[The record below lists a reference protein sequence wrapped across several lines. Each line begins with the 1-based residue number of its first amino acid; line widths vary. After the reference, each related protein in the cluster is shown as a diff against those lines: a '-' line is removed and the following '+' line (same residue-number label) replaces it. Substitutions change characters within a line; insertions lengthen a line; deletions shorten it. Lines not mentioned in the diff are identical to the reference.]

1 MSTKP
6 EGATPPTRTL
16 TERRKAATQLDIAR
30 AAAELFTEHGPDGT
44 TAEDIALRAGVALR
58 TFYRYFRSKQDAVA
72 PLLAG
77 GGDRWREL
85 LAATATATAASSAT
99 AGGAVRAAD
108 AVTAGGAVRAGGA
121 VTAGGA
127 VRAGGAVT
135 AGGAADATAEPGAGL
150 PEALERS
157 IAASLTPMDA
167 AAEEGLRWTRGL
179 LRAAAEDPAL
189 RAVWYRVNQESE
201 ERLREVVAGLAGAGA
216 DPLEVR
222 LAAAAATDA
231 IRIALESWAETDA
244 PARGEGAPAE
254 LAVRCLRELMGGMR
268 LLNPEVSRGSATGP

>member
-6 EGATPPTRTL
+6 PSL

-30 AAAELFTEHGPDGT
+30 AAAELFTERGPDGT
-44 TAEDIALRAGVALR
+44 TAEDIAQRAGVALR

-77 GGDRWREL
+77 GADRWREQ
-85 LAATATATAASSAT
+85 LAA
-99 AGGAVRAAD
+99 AG
-108 AVTAGGAVRAGGA
+108 
-121 VTAGGA
+121 
-127 VRAGGAVT
+127 
-135 AGGAADATAEPGAGL
+135 PGAGL
-150 PEALERS
+150 PDALERS
-157 IAASLTPMDA
+157 IAASL
-167 AAEEGLRWTRGL
+167 AAEDEEAAEGVLWTRGL

-201 ERLREVVAGLAGAGA
+201 EKLREVLAGLAGPEA
-216 DPLEVR
+216 DPLEIR

-231 IRIALESWAETDA
+231 IRIALETWAESDA
-244 PARGEGAPAE
+244 PVRGEGSPAA

-268 LLNPEVSRGSATGP
+268 LLGDAATGGGDGSGGDSGDGSGDGSPGGSVEQ

>member
-85 LAATATATAASSAT
+85 LAATATAG
-99 AGGAVRAAD
+99 AGGAS
-108 AVTAGGAVRAGGA
+108 G
-121 VTAGGA
+121 
-127 VRAGGAVT
+127 
-135 AGGAADATAEPGAGL
+135 PGAGL

-157 IAASLTPMDA
+157 IAASLTPVDP

-201 ERLREVVAGLAGAGA
+201 ERLREVVAGLAGPGA

-244 PARGEGAPAE
+244 PVRGEGAPAE

-268 LLNPEVSRGSATGP
+268 LLNPDVSEGSATGP

>member
-6 EGATPPTRTL
+6 EGAAPPTRTL

-77 GGDRWREL
+77 GADRWREL
-85 LAATATATAASSAT
+85 LSAT
-99 AGGAVRAAD
+99 
-108 AVTAGGAVRAGGA
+108 
-121 VTAGGA
+121 
-127 VRAGGAVT
+127 
-135 AGGAADATAEPGAGL
+135 EPGAGV

-157 IAASLTPMDA
+157 IAASLTPGDA

-201 ERLREVVAGLAGAGA
+201 ERLREVVAGLAGPHA

-244 PARGEGAPAE
+244 PVRGEGAPAG

-268 LLNPEVSRGSATGP
+268 LLNPGA

>member
-1 MSTKP
+1 MLCTCGSGGRTLRTVSTKP
-6 EGATPPTRTL
+6 QGGTPPTRTL

-77 GGDRWREL
+77 GGDRWREQ
-85 LAATATATAASSAT
+85 LAAT
-99 AGGAVRAAD
+99 
-108 AVTAGGAVRAGGA
+108 
-121 VTAGGA
+121 
-127 VRAGGAVT
+127 
-135 AGGAADATAEPGAGL
+135 EPGAAL

-157 IAASLTPMDA
+157 IAASLTPGDA

-179 LRAAAEDPAL
+179 LRAAVEDPAL

-201 ERLREVVAGLAGAGA
+201 ERLREVVARLAGPAA

-244 PARGEGAPAE
+244 PVRGDGAPAE

-268 LLNPEVSRGSATGP
+268 LLNP